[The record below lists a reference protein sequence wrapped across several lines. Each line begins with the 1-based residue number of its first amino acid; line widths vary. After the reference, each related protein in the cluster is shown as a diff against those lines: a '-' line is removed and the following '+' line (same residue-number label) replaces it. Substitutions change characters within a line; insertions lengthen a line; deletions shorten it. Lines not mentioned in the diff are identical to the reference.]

1 MTAKK
6 KSRNAK
12 SRAVSLPGE
21 NALPKET
28 PAAALPAEEE
38 TSVPARKERS
48 FDFVNRRRWWYLL
61 SLLVI
66 IPGLFALGFKGLNL
80 GIDFE
85 GGSLIHVRFQNAV
98 DTAEV
103 RQALNEFGLEKAP
116 VIQSTG
122 ENEFILRT
130 EELSEER
137 NGQLLAFLQQKLGSL
152 SILRNEKVGAVIGGE
167 LTRKAAYSLIIAAI
181 LILLYITFRFEFR
194 SGVAAVLALI
204 HDALVVLGVFA
215 IFQIEVDSSFIAAIL
230 TILGYSIN
238 DTIVIFDRIRE
249 NRKNYPRMDMA
260 ELVNRSINQTLAR
273 SINTVLTVIFCL
285 VAILIF
291 GGQTTKIFAL
301 AMLIGV
307 ISGAYSSIFVASP
320 LWVDFL
326 RWQKGKRKAFAGA
339 RG

>member
-6 KSRNAK
+6 KSRSGKGGTPGLPTGEFVQKGAP
-12 SRAVSLPGE
+12 AEVSPAGE
-21 NALPKET
+21 ES
-28 PAAALPAEEE
+28 AAA
-38 TSVPARKERS
+38 ARKERVL
-48 FDFVNRRRWWYLL
+48 DFVNPRRWWYLL
-61 SLLVI
+61 SLLII
-66 IPGLFALGFKGLNL
+66 IPGLIALGFKGLNL
-80 GIDFE
+80 GIDFQ
-85 GGSLIHVRFQNAV
+85 GGSLLQVHFERAV
-98 DTAEV
+98 DTAQV
-103 RQALNEFGLEKAP
+103 RQALDEFGLEKAP

-122 ENEFILRT
+122 EGEFLLRT
-130 EELSEER
+130 EELSDER
-137 NGQLLAFLQQKLGSL
+137 SDQLIAFLQQRLGNL
-152 SILRNEKVGAVIGGE
+152 SILRHEKVGAVIGEE
-167 LTRKAAYSLIIAAI
+167 LTQKAAYSLVIAAV

-194 SGVAAVLALI
+194 SGVAAVLALV
-204 HDALVVLGVFA
+204 HDVLVVIGVFA

-238 DTIVIFDRIRE
+238 DTIVVFDRIRE
-249 NRKNYPRMDMA
+249 NRKNYPRMDIV
-260 ELVNRSINQTLAR
+260 ELVNRSITQTLTR

-291 GGQTTKIFAL
+291 GGQTTRVFAL

-307 ISGAYSSIFVASP
+307 VSGAYSSIFVASP